1 MHGRLAAAGTLAAS
15 AGRLAR
21 LSRVS
26 AAIGLTF
33 DKPFGEMNQH
43 PLCSM
48 IPQLVK
54 RPQPASTLPDPLLSI
69 WSF

>member
-1 MHGRLAAAGTLAAS
+1 VARLA
-15 AGRLAR
+15 
-21 LSRVS
+21 RVS

-33 DKPFGEMNQH
+33 DQPFGEMNQH

-54 RPQPASTLPDPLLSI
+54 RPQPASTLPDLLPSI